1 MTIVGID
8 LGTTNSL
15 ISVWTSQEAI
25 IIPNA
30 LNDNMTPSVVGVDDN
45 GEILVGKAARERLI
59 THPDKTTALFKR
71 YMGSD
76 KKIKLGPHVFRPEE
90 LSAFVLRSLKQDAEA
105 ILGEAVTEAVISVPA
120 YFNDIQRK
128 ATRAA
133 GQLAGLKVERL
144 INEPTAAAIAYGLH
158 QRKDDATILIFDLGG
173 GTFDVSILEFFD
185 GVMEVHATAGDSF
198 VGGEDFVQ
206 AIVKSFAR
214 DYEII
219 LEELDAA
226 SRSRLVRK
234 AEQLKRRLTF
244 EAGASFDID
253 LNGRHIS
260 NRQFFPIFPKM

>member
-1 MTIVGID
+1 MAQKLPPAALDQSAQPEDAIRFD
-8 LGTTNSL
+8 LCGL
-15 ISVWTSQEAI
+15 
-25 IIPNA
+25 
-30 LNDNMTPSVVGVDDN
+30 LF
-45 GEILVGKAARERLI
+45 EI
-59 THPDKTTALFKR
+59 
-71 YMGSD
+71 
-76 KKIKLGPHVFRPEE
+76 
-90 LSAFVLRSLKQDAEA
+90 
-105 ILGEAVTEAVISVPA
+105 EAVGHGSQDQIGGALQRRY

-128 ATRAA
+128 VTRAA

-198 VGGEDFVQ
+198 LGGEDFVQ

-214 DYEII
+214 DNEII

-253 LNGRHIS
+253 LNGRHI
-260 NRQFFPIFPKM
+260 NWRLERTGHAQKDRYG